1 MQHIDPYSDD
11 FFKKAAEDY
20 PLKTGAGEWENVAK
34 KLGALEAANKTVNK
48 RNYKNISRRF
58 VLAWALLLIPFAI
71 AVTKYIYIIYRI
83 WQCC

>member
-34 KLGALEAANKTVNK
+34 KLGALEAANKTVK
-48 RNYKNISRRF
+48 GNYKNISRRS
-58 VLAWALLLIPFAI
+58 VLVGALLLVPFAI
-71 AVTKYIYIIYRI
+71 
-83 WQCC
+83 